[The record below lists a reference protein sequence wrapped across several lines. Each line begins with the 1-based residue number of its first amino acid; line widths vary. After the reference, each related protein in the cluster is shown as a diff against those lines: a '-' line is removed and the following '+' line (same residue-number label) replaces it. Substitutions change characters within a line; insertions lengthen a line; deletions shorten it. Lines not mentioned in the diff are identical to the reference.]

1 MITHA
6 HLKDHAKWQARGG
19 EWLITIF
26 SAESPTTQANYVLPL
41 TVAFEDA
48 DEARWRRLQQA
59 AIARVRQKAAVGV
72 LADATADDLF
82 CHSVVEAIEAGAEL
96 RMANGTLRFIP
107 TRSFTEISRGHAT
120 DLAVSPPP
128 NQGSNTA
135 VRIGDR
141 LFLKVYRKLNPGLNP
156 ELEIGRFL
164 TEVARFRHIVPLAGS
179 VEYLAD
185 NGDSCT
191 VALLQAFVL
200 SQGDGWEHTVDHLV
214 RSLEDRRLDDLPLEE
229 RHGAYLELVRM
240 LGTRTAELHCALAH
254 PTDDPAFSAEPITPA
269 DLAAWRDRIH
279 QDAADTLELL
289 AARSNGLP
297 ESARADA
304 AELLKRRAALLDRIT
319 AQPPAAMQGI
329 RIRHH
334 GDYHLGQVLV
344 RRNDFVIV
352 DFEGEP
358 ARPLAERRQ
367 KHSPLRDVAGMLRS
381 FSYAAHVVQRRMVPA
396 EAGDELA
403 RLSLLLGEWEQ
414 ATRDTFLRI
423 YDAKARA
430 GGLYG
435 SWEEARQLVAL
446 FEIEKALYEVRYEL
460 GNRPAWVS
468 VPVHG
473 LLALA
478 S

>member
-1 MITHA
+1 
-6 HLKDHAKWQARGG
+6 
-19 EWLITIF
+19 
-26 SAESPTTQANYVLPL
+26 
-41 TVAFEDA
+41 
-48 DEARWRRLQQA
+48 
-59 AIARVRQKAAVGV
+59 
-72 LADATADDLF
+72 
-82 CHSVVEAIEAGAEL
+82 
-96 RMANGTLRFIP
+96 
-107 TRSFTEISRGHAT
+107 
-120 DLAVSPPP
+120 
-128 NQGSNTA
+128 
-135 VRIGDR
+135 
-141 LFLKVYRKLNPGLNP
+141 
-156 ELEIGRFL
+156 
-164 TEVARFRHIVPLAGS
+164 TEVARFSHIVPLAGS

-185 NGDSCT
+185 NGNSCT

-200 SQGDGWEHTVDHLV
+200 SQGDGWQHTVDHLV
-214 RSLEDRRLDDLPLEE
+214 RSLEDRRPDDLPLEE

-269 DLAAWRDRIH
+269 DLAAWRDRIQ

-289 AARSNGLP
+289 AARSSGLP

-319 AQPPAAMQGI
+319 AHSPAAMQGV

-358 ARPLAERRQ
+358 ARSLAERRQ

-381 FSYAAHVVQRRMVPA
+381 FSYAAWAAQRHMVPG
-396 EAGDELA
+396 EAGDEQA
-403 RLSLLLGEWEQ
+403 RLSLLLGRWEQ
-414 ATRDTFLRI
+414 ATRDTFLRV
-423 YDAKARA
+423 YDGIARA

-460 GNRPAWVS
+460 GNRPAWVA

-473 LLALA
+473 LLALTG
-478 S
+478 

>member
-1 MITHA
+1 
-6 HLKDHAKWQARGG
+6 
-19 EWLITIF
+19 
-26 SAESPTTQANYVLPL
+26 
-41 TVAFEDA
+41 
-48 DEARWRRLQQA
+48 
-59 AIARVRQKAAVGV
+59 
-72 LADATADDLF
+72 
-82 CHSVVEAIEAGAEL
+82 
-96 RMANGTLRFIP
+96 
-107 TRSFTEISRGHAT
+107 
-120 DLAVSPPP
+120 
-128 NQGSNTA
+128 
-135 VRIGDR
+135 
-141 LFLKVYRKLNPGLNP
+141 
-156 ELEIGRFL
+156 
-164 TEVARFRHIVPLAGS
+164 
-179 VEYLAD
+179 
-185 NGDSCT
+185 
-191 VALLQAFVL
+191 
-200 SQGDGWEHTVDHLV
+200 
-214 RSLEDRRLDDLPLEE
+214 
-229 RHGAYLELVRM
+229 
-240 LGTRTAELHCALAH
+240 
-254 PTDDPAFSAEPITPA
+254 
-269 DLAAWRDRIH
+269 
-279 QDAADTLELL
+279 
-289 AARSNGLP
+289 
-297 ESARADA
+297 
-304 AELLKRRAALLDRIT
+304 
-319 AQPPAAMQGI
+319 MQGI

-423 YDAKARA
+423 YDGKARA